1 MADME
6 VDIVVVAAAAAVAE
20 VAEVAEVSSTSF
32 YPMMGL
38 TKVVVG
44 KRLYFF
50 QFGSSRRK
58 SALVDACS
66 SQGNSP

>member
-1 MADME
+1 MEAAAAADME
-6 VDIVVVAAAAAVAE
+6 VGIVVVAAAAA

-44 KRLYFF
+44 KGFT
-50 QFGSSRRK
+50 SSNSAPLGGNRRW
-58 SALVDACS
+58 
-66 SQGNSP
+66 